1 MITAVEWVW
10 AGKLL
15 NGKLWCMV
23 ILIWIFFSCSKC
35 CFLHLIWLVK
45 LSGYRTGIQIQ
56 RHTGW
61 ISVKL
66 SKLSQVNEAY
76 HERVPDSSEGWEKQ
90 RVREEMGTVLSKKL
104 TLRKVRSL
112 IPHFQK
118 LKVRVDLNLLALVTL
133 TAFPSILRL
142 LHCLNLSL
150 RVGQPFQLP
159 TPSPCF
165 FMCTVHCGLECS
177 AASYTDSTSWH

>member
-1 MITAVEWVW
+1 M
-10 AGKLL
+10 
-15 NGKLWCMV
+15 
-23 ILIWIFFSCSKC
+23 
-35 CFLHLIWLVK
+35 K

-61 ISVKL
+61 ISVRL

-150 RVGQPFQLP
+150 RVGQPFQLS

-165 FMCTVHCGLECS
+165 FMCTVAWNVQLHPILTALLDISEAFLYQTPTS
-177 AASYTDSTSWH
+177 SKEAYASLKMLKYSRCQQGP

>member
-1 MITAVEWVW
+1 MYGDLDMDFFFLFKMLFSPSDLVGEAEWLQDW
-10 AGKLL
+10 
-15 NGKLWCMV
+15 
-23 ILIWIFFSCSKC
+23 
-35 CFLHLIWLVK
+35 
-45 LSGYRTGIQIQ
+45 YPDP
-56 RHTGW
+56 
-61 ISVKL
+61 
-66 SKLSQVNEAY
+66 EAY
-76 HERVPDSSEGWEKQ
+76 WLDICEAQQTFPSQ
-90 RVREEMGTVLSKKL
+90 
-104 TLRKVRSL
+104 RSL
-112 IPHFQK
+112 SWKGTWLFRGLGKAASERRDGHCPLKKTDPKKSEVSNTSLPK

-150 RVGQPFQLP
+150 RVGQSFQLS